1 MEESLEF
8 DKVLAD
14 NSLLKYTH
22 SENFGLV
29 TNSVRQA
36 TTTLYTSAIDI
47 ARQQNKGR
55 LPAIFQGSS
64 NEDFEDLR
72 VVKSIGKGAFS
83 EVFQAV
89 DDARN
94 KEYAL
99 RLCRIDGKTFTQ
111 ERAFKE
117 IDIYNQLRRLE
128 HPNIAIVYSAKL
140 ISGADEQGEVQSL
153 QVIMELGVCT
163 LEDVF
168 RNRQRQQ
175 KPWTEVELL
184 HIAAMLVHPLQV
196 AKEEGINHRDISLN
210 NVILAKDL
218 KHYKLIDF
226 AEVIYAHA
234 GKNGSVGA
242 C

>member
-1 MEESLEF
+1 MLEETIEF
-8 DKVLAD
+8 DKVIKE
-14 NSLLKYTH
+14 STVLKYTM
-22 SENFGLV
+22 SENFGLI
-29 TNSVRQA
+29 TQSMRNA
-36 TTTLYTSAIDI
+36 TSTLYSSAIDI
-47 ARQQNKGR
+47 ARQQNRGKV
-55 LPAIFQGSS
+55 PAVFQGSR

-72 VVKSIGKGAFS
+72 IVKSIGKGGFS

-89 DDARN
+89 DDSGK

-99 RLCRIDGKTFTQ
+99 RLCRIDGQTFTQ

-128 HPNIAIVYSAKL
+128 HPNIATVYSAKL
-140 ISGADEQGEVQSL
+140 ISGTDEQGDVQSL

-168 RNRQRQQ
+168 RNRCRHQ

-184 HIAAMLVHPLQV
+184 HIATMLIHPLQV

-226 AEVIYAHA
+226 AEVIPVEEGQNCSA
-234 GKNGSVGA
+234 
-242 C
+242 